1 MDEFISPESR
11 IETQVEKPVKRHI
24 AFLKDVLETILLAL
38 LLFVAINLV
47 SARVRVEGFSM
58 QPTLDHQQFVLVSR
72 LTPRFIPLQR
82 GDIVVFRPPMYPH
95 PDWLENL
102 LGLPLAH
109 AHFEDYIKRV
119 IGLPGETV
127 VIQDGQVWVNGMRL
141 YEPYIA
147 EAPRYSGV
155 WEVPAGHVF
164 VLGDNRNNSS
174 DSHSWGVLPIE
185 NILGKAVLVYW
196 PFSAWKI
203 LDSDSVV
210 QAAP

>member
-1 MDEFISPESR
+1 MNSLPLENVPQKRPTKKVSFFRDV
-11 IETQVEKPVKRHI
+11 IET
-24 AFLKDVLETILLAL
+24 LLLAL
-38 LLFVAINLV
+38 VLFIAINLV
-47 SARVRVEGFSM
+47 SARVKVEGFSM

-95 PDWLENL
+95 ATWLETL
-102 LGLPLAH
+102 IGLPGVH
-109 AHFEDYIKRV
+109 SEFEDYIKRV

-127 VIQDGQVWVNGMRL
+127 TVRDGQVWINGTWL
-141 YEPYIA
+141 NEPYVA
-147 EAPRYSGV
+147 EPPRYEGR
-155 WEVPAGHVF
+155 WEVPEGYVF

-185 NILGKAVLVYW
+185 NILGKAILVYW
-196 PFSAWKI
+196 PFSAWKV
-203 LDSDSVV
+203 LDSGPVV